1 MQISTAQ
8 MFARGVDQMSEQK
21 TKVTEMQAKL
31 STGKQIIKPSDD
43 AEKAGT
49 IQRIKTAAG
58 RQDSYEKTLNT
69 MNDRLATEDAALRS
83 IDNVMQRVRVLAVQA
98 SSDATSAADKK
109 ILAVE
114 VESLRGELLGL
125 TNIQDST
132 GNYVF
137 SGSKMRTAPYQADS
151 SGAVTY
157 QGDSNIMEV
166 NVSDQR
172 RMSVNRPGN
181 DVFTPVLRDSVDL
194 EGGSAT
200 YLVNPM
206 AARYSFTPPT
216 GANDALAL
224 SDGTTTLSIPVPA
237 AGVTGVAAI
246 YTVPVTNAN
255 LGGAAEGD
263 TFTVTVGGATASIP
277 LHPTSADAT
286 YAKSTDAAFLSA
298 LNTALDGQSIAYT
311 ATSSAEGT
319 VILTK
324 DAVGSV
330 SDVPTSKIG
339 ATPSTITVTEGTA
352 GVTAVAAISGGVAW
366 ADASQIAN
374 AITGHASYDSLNYT
388 VRTSGSGAS
397 AKIVFDAKAVG
408 PKTSAQQPTFTQAT
422 STNPTVSEVRG
433 GVNAVS
439 ENAVR
444 TVVTTT
450 AGVDDDPTPE
460 LTRQGVTGRAAVA
473 STPFTPSID
482 ILTSNGAK
490 AALDNLL
497 TALDGI
503 NMQRASYGAAINRLE
518 HTMDNLMQ
526 MSSNA
531 AATRGRIQDA
541 DYAKES
547 TELARTQIVQQAST
561 AMLTQAN
568 QSAQSVLAL
577 LKG

>member
-224 SDGTTTLSIPVPA
+224 SDGTTQLNIPAPIAGVLGVAASYNVAVADVSALDATTTFTDGTTTVTLPSTPGSLQALADQINDTANSGGVALLFSASVNAGSDGLTFNYNASGAVSVAPSGENTAGATVTNPTLGVTAVTDVNGGAAYSSAAQMLTEITQAAGYDSFDYTVQLDSTGSKLMFDAKHTGVKTVSNVPTFSQSVSTNSA
-237 AGVTGVAAI
+237 RAEIQQGVTGV
-246 YTVPVTNAN
+246 VDPESVNRSS
-255 LGGAAEGD
+255 GPQRVGF
-263 TFTVTVGGATASIP
+263 FTVVEDFMEALLANDGDGARRALKEVSQVTDNLSLSMANVGGRMGEVQSQFDVLSDTKIRY
-277 LHPTSADAT
+277 SAM
-286 YAKSTDAAFLSA
+286 LSQEED
-298 LNTALDGQSIAYT
+298 LDY
-311 ATSSAEGT
+311 
-319 VILTK
+319 
-324 DAVGSV
+324 
-330 SDVPTSKIG
+330 
-339 ATPSTITVTEGTA
+339 
-352 GVTAVAAISGGVAW
+352 
-366 ADASQIAN
+366 
-374 AITGHASYDSLNYT
+374 
-388 VRTSGSGAS
+388 
-397 AKIVFDAKAVG
+397 AKAVSDLTAEMLSLEAG
-408 PKTSAQQPTFTQAT
+408 QAT
-422 STNPTVSEVRG
+422 
-433 GVNAVS
+433 
-439 ENAVR
+439 
-444 TVVTTT
+444 
-450 AGVDDDPTPE
+450 
-460 LTRQGVTGRAAVA
+460 
-473 STPFTPSID
+473 F
-482 ILTSNGAK
+482 AK
-490 AALDNLL
+490 ISQMNLF
-497 TALDGI
+497 
-503 NMQRASYGAAINRLE
+503 
-518 HTMDNLMQ
+518 
-526 MSSNA
+526 
-531 AATRGRIQDA
+531 
-541 DYAKES
+541 DYI
-547 TELARTQIVQQAST
+547 R
-561 AMLTQAN
+561 
-568 QSAQSVLAL
+568 
-577 LKG
+577 

>member
-181 DVFTPVLRDSVDL
+181 DVFTP
-194 EGGSAT
+194 
-200 YLVNPM
+200 
-206 AARYSFTPPT
+206 
-216 GANDALAL
+216 
-224 SDGTTTLSIPVPA
+224 
-237 AGVTGVAAI
+237 
-246 YTVPVTNAN
+246 
-255 LGGAAEGD
+255 
-263 TFTVTVGGATASIP
+263 
-277 LHPTSADAT
+277 
-286 YAKSTDAAFLSA
+286 
-298 LNTALDGQSIAYT
+298 
-311 ATSSAEGT
+311 
-319 VILTK
+319 
-324 DAVGSV
+324 
-330 SDVPTSKIG
+330 
-339 ATPSTITVTEGTA
+339 
-352 GVTAVAAISGGVAW
+352 
-366 ADASQIAN
+366 
-374 AITGHASYDSLNYT
+374 
-388 VRTSGSGAS
+388 
-397 AKIVFDAKAVG
+397 
-408 PKTSAQQPTFTQAT
+408 
-422 STNPTVSEVRG
+422 
-433 GVNAVS
+433 AVS
-439 ENAVR
+439 Y
-444 TVVTTT
+444 TH
-450 AGVDDDPTPE
+450 
-460 LTRQGVTGRAAVA
+460 LRAHE
-473 STPFTPSID
+473 T
-482 ILTSNGAK
+482 
-490 AALDNLL
+490 
-497 TALDGI
+497 
-503 NMQRASYGAAINRLE
+503 
-518 HTMDNLMQ
+518 
-526 MSSNA
+526 
-531 AATRGRIQDA
+531 
-541 DYAKES
+541 
-547 TELARTQIVQQAST
+547 
-561 AMLTQAN
+561 
-568 QSAQSVLAL
+568 
-577 LKG
+577 

>member
-31 STGKQIIKPSDD
+31 STGKQIINPSDD

-98 SSDATSAADKK
+98 SSDATSAADKE

-194 EGGSAT
+194 EGGAAT

-206 AARYSFTPPT
+206 PARYSFTPPM
-216 GANDALAL
+216 GATDALTL
-224 SDGTTTLSIPVPA
+224 SDGTTQLNIPAPIAGVAGVAAVYNVAVSDVSALGATTTFTDGTTTVTLPDQINDTTNSGGVALLFSASVNAGSDGLTFNYNASGAVSVAPSGVNTAGATITNPTLGVTAVTDVNGGAAYSSAAQMLTEITQATGYDSFDYTVQLDSTGSKLVFDAKTTGVKTVSNVPTFSQSVSTNSA
-237 AGVTGVAAI
+237 RTEIQQGVTGVI
-246 YTVPVTNAN
+246 DPESVNRSTGPQRV
-255 LGGAAEGD
+255 GF
-263 TFTVTVGGATASIP
+263 FTVVEDFMEALLANDGDGARRALKEVSQVTDNLSLSMANVGGRMGEVQSQFDVLSDTKIRY
-277 LHPTSADAT
+277 SAM
-286 YAKSTDAAFLSA
+286 LSQEED
-298 LNTALDGQSIAYT
+298 LDY
-311 ATSSAEGT
+311 
-319 VILTK
+319 
-324 DAVGSV
+324 
-330 SDVPTSKIG
+330 
-339 ATPSTITVTEGTA
+339 
-352 GVTAVAAISGGVAW
+352 
-366 ADASQIAN
+366 
-374 AITGHASYDSLNYT
+374 
-388 VRTSGSGAS
+388 
-397 AKIVFDAKAVG
+397 AKAVSDLTAEMLSLEAG
-408 PKTSAQQPTFTQAT
+408 QAT
-422 STNPTVSEVRG
+422 
-433 GVNAVS
+433 
-439 ENAVR
+439 
-444 TVVTTT
+444 
-450 AGVDDDPTPE
+450 
-460 LTRQGVTGRAAVA
+460 
-473 STPFTPSID
+473 F
-482 ILTSNGAK
+482 AK
-490 AALDNLL
+490 ISQMNLF
-497 TALDGI
+497 
-503 NMQRASYGAAINRLE
+503 
-518 HTMDNLMQ
+518 
-526 MSSNA
+526 
-531 AATRGRIQDA
+531 
-541 DYAKES
+541 DYI
-547 TELARTQIVQQAST
+547 R
-561 AMLTQAN
+561 
-568 QSAQSVLAL
+568 
-577 LKG
+577 

>member
-31 STGKQIIKPSDD
+31 STGKQIINPSDD

-98 SSDATSAADKK
+98 SSDATSAADKE

-194 EGGSAT
+194 EGGAAT

-206 AARYSFTPPT
+206 PARYSFTPPM
-216 GANDALAL
+216 GATDALTL
-224 SDGTTTLSIPVPA
+224 SDGTTQLNIPAPIAGVAGVAAVYNVAVSDVSALGATTTFTDGTTTVTLPSTPGSLQALADQINDTTNSGGVALLFSASVNAGSDGLTFNYNASGAVSVAPSGVNTAGATITNPTLGVTAVTDVNGGAAYSSAAQMLTEITQATGYDSFDYTVQLDSTGSKLVFDAKTTGVKTVSNVPTFSQSVSTNSA
-237 AGVTGVAAI
+237 RTEIQQGVTGVI
-246 YTVPVTNAN
+246 DPESVNRSTGPQRV
-255 LGGAAEGD
+255 GF
-263 TFTVTVGGATASIP
+263 FTVVEDFMEALLANDGDGARRALKEVSQVTDNLSLSMANVGGRMGEVQSQFDVLSDTKIRY
-277 LHPTSADAT
+277 SAM
-286 YAKSTDAAFLSA
+286 LSQEED
-298 LNTALDGQSIAYT
+298 LDY
-311 ATSSAEGT
+311 
-319 VILTK
+319 
-324 DAVGSV
+324 
-330 SDVPTSKIG
+330 
-339 ATPSTITVTEGTA
+339 
-352 GVTAVAAISGGVAW
+352 
-366 ADASQIAN
+366 
-374 AITGHASYDSLNYT
+374 
-388 VRTSGSGAS
+388 
-397 AKIVFDAKAVG
+397 AKAVSDLTAEMLSLEAG
-408 PKTSAQQPTFTQAT
+408 QAT
-422 STNPTVSEVRG
+422 
-433 GVNAVS
+433 
-439 ENAVR
+439 
-444 TVVTTT
+444 
-450 AGVDDDPTPE
+450 
-460 LTRQGVTGRAAVA
+460 
-473 STPFTPSID
+473 F
-482 ILTSNGAK
+482 AK
-490 AALDNLL
+490 ISQMNLF
-497 TALDGI
+497 
-503 NMQRASYGAAINRLE
+503 
-518 HTMDNLMQ
+518 
-526 MSSNA
+526 
-531 AATRGRIQDA
+531 
-541 DYAKES
+541 DYI
-547 TELARTQIVQQAST
+547 R
-561 AMLTQAN
+561 
-568 QSAQSVLAL
+568 
-577 LKG
+577 

>member
-98 SSDATSAADKK
+98 SSDATSAGDKK

-194 EGGSAT
+194 EGGAAT

-224 SDGTTTLSIPVPA
+224 SDGITHLNIPAPVAGVPGVAASYNVAVSDVSALDATTTFTDGTTTVTLPATPGSLQALADQINDTANSGGNALLFSASVNAGSDGLTFNYNASGAVSVAPSNTAGATVTNPTLGVTAITDVNGGAAYSSAAQMLTEITEAAGYDSFDYTVQLDSTGSKLVFDAKTTGVKTVSNVPTFSQSVSTNSVRA
-237 AGVTGVAAI
+237 EIQQGVTGVVDPE
-246 YTVPVTNAN
+246 TVNRSTGPQRV
-255 LGGAAEGD
+255 GF
-263 TFTVTVGGATASIP
+263 FTVVEDFMNALLANDGDGARRALKEVSQVTDNLSLSMANVGGRMGEVQSQFDVLSDTKIRY
-277 LHPTSADAT
+277 SAM
-286 YAKSTDAAFLSA
+286 LSQEED
-298 LNTALDGQSIAYT
+298 LDY
-311 ATSSAEGT
+311 
-319 VILTK
+319 
-324 DAVGSV
+324 
-330 SDVPTSKIG
+330 
-339 ATPSTITVTEGTA
+339 
-352 GVTAVAAISGGVAW
+352 
-366 ADASQIAN
+366 
-374 AITGHASYDSLNYT
+374 
-388 VRTSGSGAS
+388 
-397 AKIVFDAKAVG
+397 AKAVSDLTAEMLSLEAG
-408 PKTSAQQPTFTQAT
+408 QAT
-422 STNPTVSEVRG
+422 
-433 GVNAVS
+433 
-439 ENAVR
+439 
-444 TVVTTT
+444 
-450 AGVDDDPTPE
+450 
-460 LTRQGVTGRAAVA
+460 
-473 STPFTPSID
+473 F
-482 ILTSNGAK
+482 AK
-490 AALDNLL
+490 ISQMNLF
-497 TALDGI
+497 
-503 NMQRASYGAAINRLE
+503 
-518 HTMDNLMQ
+518 
-526 MSSNA
+526 
-531 AATRGRIQDA
+531 
-541 DYAKES
+541 DYI
-547 TELARTQIVQQAST
+547 R
-561 AMLTQAN
+561 
-568 QSAQSVLAL
+568 
-577 LKG
+577 

>member
-194 EGGSAT
+194 EGGAAT

-206 AARYSFTPPT
+206 PARYSFTPPT
-216 GANDALAL
+216 GANDALTL
-224 SDGTTTLSIPVPA
+224 SDGVTRLNIPAPVAGVPGVAASYNVAVSDVSALDATTTFTDGTTNVTLPATPGSLQALADQINDTANSGGVALLFTASVNAGSDGLTFNYNASGAVSVAPSNTAGATVTNPTLGVTAVTDVNGGAAYSSAAQMLTEITEAAGYDSFDYMVQLDSTGSKLVFDAKTTGVKTVSSVPTFSQSLSTNSAREEIHQ
-237 AGVTGVAAI
+237 GVTGV
-246 YTVPVTNAN
+246 VDPESVNRSS
-255 LGGAAEGD
+255 GPQRVGF
-263 TFTVTVGGATASIP
+263 FTVVEDFMEALLANDGDGARRALKEVSQVTDNLSLSMANVGGRMGEVQSQFDVLSDTKIRY
-277 LHPTSADAT
+277 SAM
-286 YAKSTDAAFLSA
+286 LSQEED
-298 LNTALDGQSIAYT
+298 LDY
-311 ATSSAEGT
+311 
-319 VILTK
+319 
-324 DAVGSV
+324 
-330 SDVPTSKIG
+330 
-339 ATPSTITVTEGTA
+339 
-352 GVTAVAAISGGVAW
+352 
-366 ADASQIAN
+366 
-374 AITGHASYDSLNYT
+374 
-388 VRTSGSGAS
+388 
-397 AKIVFDAKAVG
+397 AKAVSDLTAEMLSLEAG
-408 PKTSAQQPTFTQAT
+408 QAT
-422 STNPTVSEVRG
+422 
-433 GVNAVS
+433 
-439 ENAVR
+439 
-444 TVVTTT
+444 
-450 AGVDDDPTPE
+450 
-460 LTRQGVTGRAAVA
+460 
-473 STPFTPSID
+473 F
-482 ILTSNGAK
+482 AK
-490 AALDNLL
+490 ISQMNLF
-497 TALDGI
+497 
-503 NMQRASYGAAINRLE
+503 
-518 HTMDNLMQ
+518 
-526 MSSNA
+526 
-531 AATRGRIQDA
+531 
-541 DYAKES
+541 DYI
-547 TELARTQIVQQAST
+547 R
-561 AMLTQAN
+561 
-568 QSAQSVLAL
+568 
-577 LKG
+577 

>member
-98 SSDATSAADKK
+98 SSDATSAGDKK

-194 EGGSAT
+194 EGGAPT

-206 AARYSFTPPT
+206 AASYSFTPPT
-216 GANDALAL
+216 GANDALTLSDGVTRLNIPAPVAGVPGVAASYNVAVSDVSAL
-224 SDGTTTLSIPVPA
+224 DATTTFTDGTTTVTLPATPGSLQALADQINDTANSGGNALLFTASVNAGSDGLTFNYNASGAVSVVPSNTAGATVTNPTLGVTAVTDVNGGA
-237 AGVTGVAAI
+237 AYSSAAQMLTEITEAAGYDSFDYTVQLDSTGSKLVFDAKTTGVKTVSNVPTFSQSVSTNSVRAEIQQGVTGVVDPE
-246 YTVPVTNAN
+246 TVNRSTGPQRV
-255 LGGAAEGD
+255 GF
-263 TFTVTVGGATASIP
+263 FTVVEDFMNALLANDGDGARRALKEVSQVTDNLSLSMANVGGRMGEVQSQFDVLSDTKIRY
-277 LHPTSADAT
+277 SAM
-286 YAKSTDAAFLSA
+286 LSQEED
-298 LNTALDGQSIAYT
+298 LDY
-311 ATSSAEGT
+311 
-319 VILTK
+319 
-324 DAVGSV
+324 
-330 SDVPTSKIG
+330 
-339 ATPSTITVTEGTA
+339 
-352 GVTAVAAISGGVAW
+352 
-366 ADASQIAN
+366 
-374 AITGHASYDSLNYT
+374 
-388 VRTSGSGAS
+388 
-397 AKIVFDAKAVG
+397 AKAVSDLTAEMLSLEAG
-408 PKTSAQQPTFTQAT
+408 QAT
-422 STNPTVSEVRG
+422 FARIS
-433 GVNAVS
+433 
-439 ENAVR
+439 
-444 TVVTTT
+444 
-450 AGVDDDPTPE
+450 
-460 LTRQGVTGRAAVA
+460 QM
-473 STPFTPSID
+473 
-482 ILTSNGAK
+482 
-490 AALDNLL
+490 NLF
-497 TALDGI
+497 
-503 NMQRASYGAAINRLE
+503 
-518 HTMDNLMQ
+518 
-526 MSSNA
+526 
-531 AATRGRIQDA
+531 
-541 DYAKES
+541 DYI
-547 TELARTQIVQQAST
+547 R
-561 AMLTQAN
+561 
-568 QSAQSVLAL
+568 
-577 LKG
+577 

>member
-194 EGGSAT
+194 EGGAAT

-206 AARYSFTPPT
+206 PARYSFTPPM
-216 GANDALAL
+216 GANDALTL
-224 SDGTTTLSIPVPA
+224 SDGTTQLNIPAPIAGVAGVAASYNIAVSDVSALDATTTFTDGTTTVTLPSTPGSLQALADQINDTANSGGVALLFSASVNAGSDGLTFDYNTAGAVSVAPSGENTAGATVTNPTLGVTAVTDVNGGAAYSSAAQMLTEITEAAGYDSFDYTVQLDSTGSKLVFDAKTTGVKTVSNVPTFSQSVSTNSA
-237 AGVTGVAAI
+237 RAEIQQGVTGV
-246 YTVPVTNAN
+246 VDPESVNRSS
-255 LGGAAEGD
+255 GPQRVGF
-263 TFTVTVGGATASIP
+263 FTVVEDFMEALLANDGDGARRALKEVSQVTDNLSLSMANVGGRMGEVQSQFDVLSDTKIRY
-277 LHPTSADAT
+277 SAM
-286 YAKSTDAAFLSA
+286 LSQEED
-298 LNTALDGQSIAYT
+298 LDY
-311 ATSSAEGT
+311 
-319 VILTK
+319 
-324 DAVGSV
+324 
-330 SDVPTSKIG
+330 
-339 ATPSTITVTEGTA
+339 
-352 GVTAVAAISGGVAW
+352 
-366 ADASQIAN
+366 
-374 AITGHASYDSLNYT
+374 
-388 VRTSGSGAS
+388 
-397 AKIVFDAKAVG
+397 AKAVSDLTAEMLSLEAG
-408 PKTSAQQPTFTQAT
+408 QAT
-422 STNPTVSEVRG
+422 
-433 GVNAVS
+433 
-439 ENAVR
+439 
-444 TVVTTT
+444 
-450 AGVDDDPTPE
+450 
-460 LTRQGVTGRAAVA
+460 
-473 STPFTPSID
+473 F
-482 ILTSNGAK
+482 AK
-490 AALDNLL
+490 ISQMNLF
-497 TALDGI
+497 
-503 NMQRASYGAAINRLE
+503 
-518 HTMDNLMQ
+518 
-526 MSSNA
+526 
-531 AATRGRIQDA
+531 
-541 DYAKES
+541 DYI
-547 TELARTQIVQQAST
+547 R
-561 AMLTQAN
+561 
-568 QSAQSVLAL
+568 
-577 LKG
+577 